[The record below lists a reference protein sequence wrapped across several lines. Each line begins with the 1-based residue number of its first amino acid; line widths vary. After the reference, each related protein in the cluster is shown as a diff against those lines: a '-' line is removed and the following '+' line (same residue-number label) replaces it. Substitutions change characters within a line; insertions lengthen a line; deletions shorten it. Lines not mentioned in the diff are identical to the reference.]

1 MKKTLSHYF
10 QLTKPS
16 IMLLVIFTG
25 TTSLVIQGSLVDHP
39 VKFLLVLLGLFLSGG
54 SANALNQ
61 YFERD
66 IDAKMGRTAR
76 RRPLPMHQVSPT
88 GALVFSVGIGVLGVA
103 IFAVFF
109 NLLTAALALGTIL
122 FYSLFYTLYLKP
134 TTPQNIVVGG
144 IAGAMA
150 PVGAWTA
157 ATGAMAWEPWI
168 MFAIVFFWT
177 PPHFWALAL
186 YCKDDYEKVDLPMM
200 PVVKGDQ
207 KTIDQIFVYTLVV
220 VGVSLSLILFRAG
233 WFYFATAAVLGGLFI
248 QKASRLRREHS
259 EKSFRSLF
267 GYSIL
272 YLFALFTAM
281 MVDGA
286 VRAIL

>member
-1 MKKTLSHYF
+1 MKKTLSYYF

-16 IMLLVIFTG
+16 IMLLVVFTG
-25 TTSLVIQGSLVDHP
+25 TTALVIEGSLLGHP
-39 VKFLLVLLGLFLSGG
+39 VKFLLVLLGLYLSGG

-88 GALVFSVGIGVLGVA
+88 KALVFSVSIGVAGVA
-103 IFAVFF
+103 LFAVFF
-109 NLLTAALALGTIL
+109 NLLTAGLALGTIL

-144 IAGAMA
+144 VAGAMA

-157 ATGAMAWEPWI
+157 ATGAMSWEPWI

-200 PVVKGDQ
+200 PVVKGDK
-207 KTIDQIFVYTLVV
+207 KTINQIFFYTLVV
-220 VGVSLSLILFRAG
+220 VAVSLSLILFRAG
-233 WFYFATAAVLGGLFI
+233 WFYFAVALVLGGLFI
-248 QKASRLRREHS
+248 RKAAQLRQVPT
-259 EKSFRSLF
+259 EKSYRGMF

-286 VRAIL
+286 IRAIF